1 MAGRFVIRLMLFS
14 LPRWTSSA
22 PPEIAEI
29 AAHYF
34 ISLVLFW
41 PQPGQLQTN

>member
-1 MAGRFVIRLMLFS
+1 LT
-14 LPRWTSSA
+14 RWTSSVT
-22 PPEIAEI
+22 PEI

-41 PQPGQLQTN
+41 PQPGQPQMNRC